1 MGNTQKNE
9 VQRLQIRGAKCAR
22 EACEYND
29 EDESC
34 SPVFA
39 EAGFVKTAKKTCATA
54 SKGNGSPLNTG
65 KNVAQL
71 RTQCEALKYDSGATC
86 THRNPFALTF
96 TNEYGSKFTTR
107 TIECVSYKDTSTP
120 YPTDTTTITD
130 EQKVERAAAAEVCR
144 SLVESALEDLPNSAL
159 ADIDVDDSLAG
170 YFSWNADNLKSWTPS
185 GYSISATNDFQLD
198 INFISNTGDIAP
210 LTVLGQDTEVISVF
224 DVNHHAEKYTEPDS
238 SCWNSQRGQLTM
250 PCAPTAARAISRPA
264 RASASRDSHATTA
277 HSRTCSP
284 CTSNRRRQLQSI
296 SFCCS
301 RKETCSSCVN
311 KTLGSA

>member
-1 MGNTQKNE
+1 MGTQKNE

-65 KNVAQL
+65 KNVDQL

-144 SLVESALEDLPNSAL
+144 SLVES
-159 ADIDVDDSLAG
+159 LAG

-224 DVNHHAEKYTEPDS
+224 DVNHHAEKYTEPDVVVLE
-238 SCWNSQRGQLTM
+238 LTKG
-250 PCAPTAARAISRPA
+250 
-264 RASASRDSHATTA
+264 TTDNA
-277 HSRTCSP
+277 VC
-284 CTSNRRRQLQSI
+284 SNRGSCDFSTGTCKCFQGFTRHDCSLQN
-296 SFCCS
+296 
-301 RKETCSSCVN
+301 V
-311 KTLGSA
+311 LAMY